1 MLQNNFQD
9 MKKLHAKLLFK
20 KGDPSEDG
28 APEMDDQP
36 GNDVDLDEEEV
47 KQEMEAR
54 MACAGDDKSRV
65 AKHIVYLDIKNLN
78 DHCFRISDFPEGMEP
93 GNKYCLQKADDKY
106 LICLR

>member
-1 MLQNNFQD
+1 
-9 MKKLHAKLLFK
+9 MKRLHAKLLAK
-20 KGDPSEDG
+20 KADSSEDG
-28 APEMDDQP
+28 AAEVDDVDQP

-54 MACAGDDKSRV
+54 MACSGDDKSRV

-93 GNKYCLQKADDKY
+93 GNKSCLHKSCDTY
-106 LICLR
+106 LIFVR